1 VRKELFV
8 KNRKD
13 FCEHMED
20 LSFAVFF
27 SGEAPHKSTDQYY
40 PYVANR
46 NFYYLTGL
54 PRPNYILV
62 LGKNGTST
70 FEYLFIEEATDF
82 SEKWLGHRLS
92 KEEAANISGFD
103 IKTIFFLDHFEFFIG
118 NGILS
123 DSRKNMTK
131 VPHNLYLDLYR
142 TQVRVKPVS
151 LLKMDFILANYPE
164 INVQNANPI
173 LDLQRMIKAVDEISE
188 IDNAIKYTQAGLEAV
203 WKQAHAGMN
212 ERELDALYEYASK
225 AAGSNGVSF
234 NTIAASGA
242 NATTLHYEENNCI
255 INDGDLVLMDLG
267 CLSGPYA
274 SDITRTFPISGQFS
288 DRQKALYSLVLEVNK
303 QCIAFVKPNIMMA
316 DLNAY
321 ARKLLAEGAKK
332 LGVIENEN
340 DIDSVY
346 YHSVSHYLG
355 LDVHDVGTY
364 QLPLK
369 PGIVL
374 TIEPGIYVAKERIG
388 IRIED
393 NVLVTE
399 TGSRNLSQNIIKEVA
414 DIEKIMSH

>member
-1 VRKELFV
+1 
-8 KNRKD
+8 
-13 FCEHMED
+13 
-20 LSFAVFF
+20 
-27 SGEAPHKSTDQYY
+27 
-40 PYVANR
+40 
-46 NFYYLTGL
+46 
-54 PRPNYILV
+54 
-62 LGKNGTST
+62 
-70 FEYLFIEEATDF
+70 
-82 SEKWLGHRLS
+82 
-92 KEEAANISGFD
+92 
-103 IKTIFFLDHFEFFIG
+103 
-118 NGILS
+118 
-123 DSRKNMTK
+123 
-131 VPHNLYLDLYR
+131 
-142 TQVRVKPVS
+142 
-151 LLKMDFILANYPE
+151 
-164 INVQNANPI
+164 
-173 LDLQRMIKAVDEISE
+173 
-188 IDNAIKYTQAGLEAV
+188 
-203 WKQAHAGMN
+203 
-212 ERELDALYEYASK
+212 
-225 AAGSNGVSF
+225 
-234 NTIAASGA
+234 
-242 NATTLHYEENNCI
+242 
-255 INDGDLVLMDLG
+255 
-267 CLSGPYA
+267 
-274 SDITRTFPISGQFS
+274 
-288 DRQKALYSLVLEVNK
+288 LVLEVNK